1 MNPFTHLGIQA
12 SLQTRQKDYLHWQQ
26 GRAGRLFRQ
35 CPRRSAGCARRR
47 PGDQHLV
54 PISPERIQ
62 ASLQTRQKD
71 YLHWQHDEGGKGQ
84 CGVLEK

>member
-1 MNPFTHLGIQA
+1 M
-12 SLQTRQKDYLHWQQ
+12 RQVEVL
-26 GRAGRLFRQ
+26 
-35 CPRRSAGCARRR
+35 
-47 PGDQHLV
+47 
-54 PISPERIQ
+54 ERVRIVQ